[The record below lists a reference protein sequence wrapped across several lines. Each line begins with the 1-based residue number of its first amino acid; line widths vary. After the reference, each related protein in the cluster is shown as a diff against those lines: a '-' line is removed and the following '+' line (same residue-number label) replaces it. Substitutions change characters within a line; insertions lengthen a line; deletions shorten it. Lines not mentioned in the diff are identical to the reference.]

1 MFLKLADS
9 KTYFKELKKLFE
21 YYSQKKNISIHFKNN
36 SIIGSGETKF
46 NKDPSKENIKIGKK
60 NYFIQKDPQYAFV
73 QTLITL
79 FHELQHVEQDEDLR
93 DGTASPEMFYDA
105 IATFENRGYYIKNY
119 CYDKR
124 ELEAHISGI
133 NYAYSYLMESH
144 PEINV
149 FHYIKRYVEERS
161 IFQDYSDE
169 ISKANT
175 IEELNQ
181 FVFDRM
187 IEDRKYL
194 PKDVELCV
202 DKNGKLDDFTNP
214 LETYCYD
221 NYVNLKADLIE
232 IKLLGTE
239 DVNFLSDKI
248 VGIITRDL
256 NPEYLPLFERN
267 HIPMETLD
275 DAMNEIKECLK
286 EDPGL
291 P

>member
-1 MFLKLADS
+1 MFVKLS
-9 KTYFKELKKLFE
+9 KAKQYLQEFIEFTNGFSEEYGITVKLRPDLE
-21 YYSQKKNISIHFKNN
+21 
-36 SIIGSGETKF
+36 IGEGETKYF
-46 NKDPSKENIKIGKK
+46 DVPASVPIGIGVN
-60 NYFIQKDPQYAFV
+60 NYLLQKDPAYTFV
-73 QTLITL
+73 KTIIT
-79 FHELQHVEQDEDLR
+79 FYHELQHVKQNEDLR
-93 DGTASPEMFYDA
+93 NGTASPEMFYDA

-119 CYDKR
+119 HYDKR
-124 ELEAHISGI
+124 ELDAHVSSI
-133 NYAYSYLMESH
+133 NYAYSYLMEFH
-144 PEINV
+144 PEMDV
-149 FHYIKRYVEERS
+149 FYYVKKYVEERS

-175 IEELNQ
+175 IEKLNQ
-181 FVFDRM
+181 FVFDKM

-194 PKDVELCV
+194 PKDMELCV
-202 DKNGKLDDFTNP
+202 NENGKLDDFTNP
-214 LETYCYD
+214 LEKYCYD
-221 NYVNLKADLIE
+221 NYINLKANLIE

-239 DVNFLSDKI
+239 DINFLSDKI